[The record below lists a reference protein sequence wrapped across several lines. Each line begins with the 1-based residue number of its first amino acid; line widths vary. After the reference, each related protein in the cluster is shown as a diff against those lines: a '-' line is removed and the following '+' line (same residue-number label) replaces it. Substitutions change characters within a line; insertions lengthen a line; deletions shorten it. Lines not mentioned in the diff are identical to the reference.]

1 MRGRKPCPLSIGSHD
16 RTILQEVARSKT
28 LPSFPVRRTRTVLAI
43 AAGER
48 TSPLTSPVGVRRRH
62 RASHVPTLRR
72 HGGMGPSRTASATG
86 PPGPDFPPSSGPRS
100 SHSPAWSRSPG
111 ACTSPT
117 GRVRIWPG
125 EPSPTELS
133 SRSAPGPSAGSSTG
147 WICNRTAPATG
158 GRPAATPGSRPAL
171 RRSSGATGTPSGWPG
186 GATGSSAP
194 MRSPTSRSSNGSR
207 SAGPSLARSSSKS
220 STTLATAPSISW
232 PSWSFTPAA
241 CGPSSLSKTTPRT
254 TSPLWKRSAADIAA
268 CAVST

>member
-1 MRGRKPCPLSIGSHD
+1 MLTAVGAD
-16 RTILQEVARSKT
+16 
-28 LPSFPVRRTRTVLAI
+28 LAPRF
-43 AAGER
+43 A
-48 TSPLTSPVGVRRRH
+48 VGVRRRH

-125 EPSPTELS
+125 KPSPTELS

-171 RRSSGATGTPSGWPG
+171 RRSSGATGTPSDWPG

-194 MRSPTSRSSNGSR
+194 MRSPTFRCSNGAR

-220 STTLATAPSISW
+220 LTHLRQLRLGFRRKSFGDGPRIAPGQDSW
-232 PSWSFTPAA
+232 CHDGFGRPLKSAVVAA
-241 CGPSSLSKTTPRT
+241 
-254 TSPLWKRSAADIAA
+254 
-268 CAVST
+268 